1 MAVIHGGT
9 TDPSTKNSTTG
20 NNTGMQL
27 IQQFGKLLTFVV
39 LIGSSMLSASSVSA
53 KQLPIDQ
60 EPINP
65 EPIWNPVSTK
75 KAMTWIIN
83 TVIYTNVYNSGKTYA
98 QVRYDS
104 QTDPYSGDTSVNQ
117 SLSLLCIRKS
127 PELAVDPIPNQTQ
140 SVITPGGASK
150 NSWSGGEIFAIPNV
164 LGSSLVSP
172 EVADGKCEQAGQE
185 RYHLSGFRMAE
196 FHDGSDPNAGWGFW
210 AQSDD
215 PNLSSPGIRYW
226 VKINDQ
232 NANPW

>member
-1 MAVIHGGT
+1 MAVTHGT
-9 TDPSTKNSTTG
+9 TDPSTKNSTRG
-20 NNTGMQL
+20 NDTGMQL

-39 LIGSSMLSASSVSA
+39 LIGSSMVSASSVSA
-53 KQLPIDQ
+53 KQVPIDQ
-60 EPINP
+60 EPIKP
-65 EPIWNPVSTK
+65 GPIWNPVSTK

-117 SLSLLCIRKS
+117 ALSLLCIRKS

-140 SVITPGGASK
+140 SAITPGGASK

-172 EVADGKCEQAGQE
+172 EVADGKCNQAGQE

-196 FHDGSDPNAGWGFW
+196 FHDGSAPNAGWGFW